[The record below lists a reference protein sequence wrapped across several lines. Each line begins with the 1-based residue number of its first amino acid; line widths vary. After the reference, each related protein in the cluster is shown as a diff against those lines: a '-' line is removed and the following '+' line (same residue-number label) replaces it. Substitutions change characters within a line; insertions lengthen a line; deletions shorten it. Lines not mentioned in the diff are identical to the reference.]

1 MRRDAIVRDRVR
13 FGWAALVPMP
23 LAVAGVLLVGHLM
36 PSPAAGSSAR
46 LSFGPVTAQVVALP
60 MPPASQMMMPMA
72 ESGDHGD
79 ELQVVLRLGNETDA
93 PVTVPF
99 SRVHLERSD
108 GSAAAPTQ
116 GLQGD
121 LLLRPHATA
130 EERLHFADPS
140 SPTVRVVVPD
150 GPDDRV
156 LTVAVSR

>member
-1 MRRDAIVRDRVR
+1 MRDAIVRERVR
-13 FGWAALVPMP
+13 FGWFALLPLP
-23 LAVAGVLLVGHLM
+23 LAVVGVLLVGHLM
-36 PSPAAGSSAR
+36 PNSDSGSSVR
-46 LSFGPVTAQVVALP
+46 LSFGPVTAQVLALP

-79 ELQVVLRLGNETDA
+79 ELQVVLRIGNDTDA

-99 SRVHLERSD
+99 SRVHLERAD
-108 GSAAAPTQ
+108 GSTATPTQ

-140 SPTVRVVVPD
+140 SPTVRVTVPD
-150 GPDDRV
+150 GSDDRV

>member
-1 MRRDAIVRDRVR
+1 MRSDVIVRDRTRLRWLAV
-13 FGWAALVPMP
+13 VPMP
-23 LAVAGVLLVGHLM
+23 LVVAGLVLVGHVL
-36 PSPAAGSSAR
+36 PQPDSGSSAR
-46 LSFGPVTAQVVALP
+46 LSFGPVSAQVVALP

-79 ELQVVLRLGNETDA
+79 ELQVVLRIGNDTDA

-99 SRVHLERSD
+99 ARVHLEGAD
-108 GSAAAPTQ
+108 GAAVAPSQ

-130 EERLHFADPS
+130 EERLHFTDPAS
-140 SPTVRVVVPD
+140 ATVRVVVPD
-150 GPDDRV
+150 GSDDRV